1 MRGSDGNEMAR
12 GKIWKDYT
20 ESIMNEEN
28 DWDHKVGGDAV
39 EDPVDCVCSEE
50 VMQALN
56 EI

>member
-12 GKIWKDYT
+12 GKIWKDYMK
-20 ESIMNEEN
+20 SIMNEEI
-28 DWDHKVGGDAV
+28 DWDHKVGGDAE
-39 EDPVDCVCSEE
+39 EDPVDCVCSED